1 MLLEFEGYNTLS
13 FPHCPCDARKNGHVI
28 VKLNDQC
35 LALQACDQKGK
46 VEVHTDLLCCIQFT
60 RFPPPQDQEHTF
72 EWERIKQA
80 DEDIEGE
87 CFMIQYSRDGKSP
100 KWIKIF
106 SDHVSVVNMSVVSID
121 YLCVLQYQYMAEC
134 AECIKRNLVDAV

>member
-46 VEVHTDLLCCIQFT
+46 VE
-60 RFPPPQDQEHTF
+60 DQEHTF

-106 SDHVSVVNMSVVSID
+106 SDH
-121 YLCVLQYQYMAEC
+121 YQYMAEC